1 MECSTHL
8 GHHQKTKEGEEIQ
21 TKGLDSLLNNITAE
35 NFPNL
40 EKGRDIQVHKFI
52 EVIKTIKETTLD
64 IIKTV
69 NIQNKERTLKVAE
82 KKIQVTYN
90 DKPIRITAD
99 SQQEC

>member
-40 EKGRDIQVHKFI
+40 EKGKSRYRRII
-52 EVIKTIKETTLD
+52 ELQTIRTGKETSPD
-64 IIKTV
+64 ISQS
-69 NIQNKERTLKVAE
+69 NISHTE
-82 KKIQVTYN
+82 KKKEY
-90 DKPIRITAD
+90 
-99 SQQEC
+99 